1 MGKYSAAKKVV
12 YDYFNAMEQATPE
25 QVPEVMAAYL
35 SADYGW
41 RASYPFRDLDGVAQ
55 VGAQFWAPLK
65 TSLTHMQRRMDIFI
79 GGNNE
84 FDDEIWV
91 MSMGHFMGLFDHD
104 FLGIRHTNKMASLR
118 YAEFNCVQ
126 NGKITKTGLFLDLV
140 GLMDQAGMYPF
151 PPSTAQYYIYPGPRM
166 HNGLL
171 FEDAPAEES
180 VKTLAVVNK
189 MVDDLDRLNK
199 SGSLEPPSHDD
210 LAQSWTEDMI
220 WFGPCGIGAAYTI
233 DRYIEQHT
241 GPFRRGLGDKAFNG
255 HVVRFAEGDFACF
268 FGWPN
273 LSNRNIGGFLGMC
286 SGDVRADM
294 VVVDVYCRREDK
306 LAENWVFFDLI
317 WWCKQQGLDVLGR
330 TESILNQ

>member
-1 MGKYSAAKKVV
+1 MGKYTAAKKIV
-12 YDYFNAMEQATPE
+12 YDYFQAMEQATPE
-25 QVPEVMAAYL
+25 QVPAVMAAYL

-41 RASYPFRDLDGVAQ
+41 RASYPFRDLDGMAQ

-65 TSLTHMQRRMDIFI
+65 TSLQHMQRRMDIFI

-91 MSMGHFMGLFDHD
+91 MSMGHFMGLF
-104 FLGIRHTNKMASLR
+104 
-118 YAEFNCVQ
+118 
-126 NGKITKTGLFLDLV
+126 
-140 GLMDQAGMYPF
+140 
-151 PPSTAQYYIYPGPRM
+151 
-166 HNGLL
+166 
-171 FEDAPAEES
+171 
-180 VKTLAVVNK
+180 
-189 MVDDLDRLNK
+189 
-199 SGSLEPPSHDD
+199 
-210 LAQSWTEDMI
+210 
-220 WFGPCGIGAAYTI
+220 

-294 VVVDVYCRREDK
+294 VVVDVYCRRGDK

-330 TESILNQ
+330 TEGILNK